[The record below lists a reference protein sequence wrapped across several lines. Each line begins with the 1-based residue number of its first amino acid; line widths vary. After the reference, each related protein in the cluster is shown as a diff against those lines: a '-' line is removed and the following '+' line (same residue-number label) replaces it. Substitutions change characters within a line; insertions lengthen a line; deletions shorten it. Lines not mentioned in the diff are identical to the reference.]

1 MIILGHFIIPN
12 KLYVIDQLLCLGL
25 KFVGQCLSNCCKV
38 YRLEKLRYFL
48 HEVFNLVDKSPEY
61 LNIPDVVA
69 FPL

>member
-1 MIILGHFIIPN
+1 M
-12 KLYVIDQLLCLGL
+12 IDQLLCLGL